1 MDWFFKFFSNDHAL
15 ELVLILSFSLLSFV
29 ITRKYLLA
37 LIKKV
42 ASKTKNQWDDII
54 LSKNVFFRLSY
65 LMPAIILH
73 VFSEKVISSLISFD
87 INFLEID
94 LFKRMLTGYILLVVL
109 FVIDSLLTSFLT
121 IYNNYEISK
130 RIPIKG
136 YLQLVKIFVFCIGA
150 VLVISAILDKS
161 PNIFIGGLSALTAVL
176 LLIFKNSILSLVAN
190 IQITTNG
197 LIKVGDWLEIPKFGV
212 DGEVIEISLN
222 TLKIPSFRQRLKLR
236 VFEEICLRTSGE
248 LIRKCSSPPPS

>member
-1 MDWFFKFFSNDHAL
+1 MDWFFKFFSNDHGL

-87 INFLEID
+87 INFLD
-94 LFKRMLTGYILLVVL
+94 LYFFIMSL
-109 FVIDSLLTSFLT
+109 FIVIF
-121 IYNNYEISK
+121 
-130 RIPIKG
+130 
-136 YLQLVKIFVFCIGA
+136 
-150 VLVISAILDKS
+150 
-161 PNIFIGGLSALTAVL
+161 
-176 LLIFKNSILSLVAN
+176 
-190 IQITTNG
+190 
-197 LIKVGDWLEIPKFGV
+197 
-212 DGEVIEISLN
+212 
-222 TLKIPSFRQRLKLR
+222 
-236 VFEEICLRTSGE
+236 
-248 LIRKCSSPPPS
+248 